1 MYIEKIQNK
10 RYRKLGKDYT
20 RHLRILALPHTL
32 AWFLNAH
39 TSNLIPPPLADML
52 NQREASDQVPSE
64 E

>member
-39 TSNLIPPPLADML
+39 TSNLVRVVKGYSVEGLERWL
-52 NQREASDQVPSE
+52 NS
-64 E
+64 